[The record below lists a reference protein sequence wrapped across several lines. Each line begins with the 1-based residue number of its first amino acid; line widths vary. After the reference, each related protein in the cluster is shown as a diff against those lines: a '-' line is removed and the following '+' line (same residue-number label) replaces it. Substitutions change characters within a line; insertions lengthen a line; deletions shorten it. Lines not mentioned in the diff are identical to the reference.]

1 MVASGQRGQTKE
13 ERDAATER
21 LDKKLA
27 ELAEAIKDDETPS
40 REKILQYL
48 SVRDLESTWTTSEKS
63 ITTNF
68 GRRLPDSGICIMYI
82 FGQYLFSSP
91 GWSVYKNCNICFS
104 DFFSKL
110 Y

>member
-1 MVASGQRGQTKE
+1 MVASGQRGQTKG

-48 SVRDLESTWTTSEKS
+48 SVRER
-63 ITTNF
+63 F
-68 GRRLPDSGICIMYI
+68 GIHMETL
-82 FGQYLFSSP
+82 
-91 GWSVYKNCNICFS
+91 
-104 DFFSKL
+104 
-110 Y
+110 